1 MMDYLD
7 VVIEDQVA
15 HVRLNR
21 GRSNAL
27 HAPMIQE
34 LDTLLQQL
42 DEDPSV
48 RGILLQGKDGF
59 FSAGLDLIALYE
71 YDEHEIRALW
81 VNFIG
86 LARTFIA
93 VGKPVLAAINGH
105 SPAGGCVLALCAD
118 YRVMAEGEFVIGL
131 NELPVGIVVPQSI
144 FHLYS
149 FWIGQGQA
157 YRNLLE
163 GRLLRPEEAL
173 SMGVVDELAPKDQ
186 LISTA
191 ERQLRKY
198 MQLDT
203 VSWRQSK
210 KNLRKSLIQVFDA
223 DQEEDIEAIL
233 NQWWTP
239 QTRALLKSIIDNL
252 KSKK

>member
-1 MMDYLD
+1 MEYLD
-7 VVIEDQVA
+7 LVIEDQVA

-21 GRSNAL
+21 GRSNAM

-34 LDTLLQQL
+34 LNTLLLQL

-59 FSAGLDLIALYE
+59 FSAGLDLIELYG
-71 YDEHEIRALW
+71 YDEQEIRALW
-81 VNFIG
+81 EGFIG
-86 LARTFIA
+86 LARTFIG

-118 YRVMAEGEFVIGL
+118 YRVMAQGEFVIGL
-131 NELPVGIVVPQSI
+131 NELPVGIVVPQSV

-149 FWIGQGQA
+149 FWIGQAQA

-163 GRLLRPEEAL
+163 GRLMSPEEAV
-173 SMGVVDELAPKDQ
+173 SMGLVDELAPKDQ

-203 VSWRQSK
+203 ATWSQSK
-210 KNLRKSLIQVFDA
+210 VNLRKSLIQMFDA
-223 DQEEDIEAIL
+223 DQQEDIAAIL
-233 NQWWTP
+233 KQWWAP
-239 QTRALLKSIIDNL
+239 QTRTLLKSIIDNL

>member
-118 YRVMAEGEFVIGL
+118 YRVMAE
-131 NELPVGIVVPQSI
+131 
-144 FHLYS
+144 
-149 FWIGQGQA
+149 A
-157 YRNLLE
+157 
-163 GRLLRPEEAL
+163 
-173 SMGVVDELAPKDQ
+173 
-186 LISTA
+186 
-191 ERQLRKY
+191 
-198 MQLDT
+198 
-203 VSWRQSK
+203 
-210 KNLRKSLIQVFDA
+210 SL
-223 DQEEDIEAIL
+223 
-233 NQWWTP
+233 
-239 QTRALLKSIIDNL
+239 
-252 KSKK
+252 

>member
-1 MMDYLD
+1 MDYLD

-21 GRSNAL
+21 GRSNAM
-27 HAPMIQE
+27 HAPMIEE
-34 LDTLLQQL
+34 LNTLLQTL
-42 DEDPSV
+42 DVDPSV

-59 FSAGLDLIALYE
+59 FSAGLDLIELYE
-71 YDEHEIRALW
+71 YNESEIRTLW
-81 VNFIG
+81 MGFIG
-86 LARTFIA
+86 LARTFVA

-118 YRVMAEGEFVIGL
+118 YRVMAQGEFVIGL
-131 NELPVGIVVPQSI
+131 NELPVGIVVPQSV
-144 FHLYS
+144 FHLYA
-149 FWIGQGQA
+149 FWVGQAQA

-163 GRLLRPEEAL
+163 GRLMNPEEAL
-173 SMGVVDELAPKDQ
+173 SMGLVDELAPKDQ

-203 VSWRQSK
+203 DTWSQSK
-210 KNLRKSLIQVFDA
+210 MNLRKSLIQAFDA
-223 DQEEDIEAIL
+223 DQQEDIEAIL
-233 NQWWTP
+233 KQWWAP
-239 QTRALLKSIIDNL
+239 ETRTLLKSIIDNL